1 MTEELEIFLED
12 CDDQLQMMEDALV
25 DMQSNGAS
33 ESTIGTIFRAVHTI
47 KGSAGMFGFDD
58 IVTFAHTGE
67 NLFDSIRQG
76 DVGVCEEMISLFLL
90 CKDHMEVLINLLTED
105 KELSAAQK
113 EVGHNLIQRLEGY
126 LPRAQ
131 IKEENIEDI
140 PSTIVIEAA
149 KWHISIRFHKDF
161 FTTGMSINSVFK
173 FFNKV
178 GKVLK
183 IQPIIYNIPSI
194 EDINPLHPYIGFE
207 VCLLADLSKSEVE
220 DIFEFI
226 QEDVDLYIFL
236 CDDSDEYNT
245 LVSIRKEPELKN
257 ELINAKFIDEDTLIE
272 PELIIPTV
280 EEKEEIVLNQKEE
293 EIVLNQ
299 KEEEIVLN
307 QKEEEE
313 IVLNQKEEEEE
324 IVLNQ
329 KEEEEEIVLNQKEEE
344 EIVLNKKEES
354 SEPKKKAVSS
364 LRVDSSKIDILINY
378 MSEISITNSRI
389 LTLIDDEGSEIGET
403 VIHMKQLLEFV
414 SDGIMDMR
422 MVKVGDSFNKF
433 RRIVSDT
440 AKKIG
445 KDVDFVISGEDTEL
459 DKTVVERISDPL
471 LHMLRNSIDHGVE
484 LPEDRVACGKPAQG
498 RVDLRAYQDSGT
510 IVIEIEDNGKGLDRD
525 RILAKAIENGS
536 VKKNNNL
543 SDSEIYK
550 LIFSAGLS
558 TAETVS
564 AISGRGVG
572 MDVVKR
578 NIEDLRGSVEIESTI
593 GQGSKITIR
602 LPLTLAVIDG
612 FLLQVGDTK
621 YIIPLENIKECIELT
636 TIEQESLNGN
646 EFINVRGEVLPL
658 LDIRL
663 LLGENKSITERQNIV
678 IVYFGKKIVGLLV
691 DELLGEHQTVI
702 KSLGIVFDQ
711 LSGISGASVLGS
723 GEIALIF
730 DVARLIEL
738 RNEG

>member
-299 KEEEIVLN
+299 K
-307 QKEEEE
+307 
-313 IVLNQKEEEEE
+313 
-324 IVLNQ
+324 
-329 KEEEEEIVLNQKEEE
+329 EEEEIVLNQKEEE